1 MTRTVVILSVS
12 AAVALLLTVLLGAT
26 HDYPAYVDQWRLVL
40 DGLDP
45 WSTDNAYGPLHNA
58 FALLVPLHPLA
69 PKVFTVAA
77 MLIANGLL
85 VLRLERLRPFAEW
98 RTTYVAVFAANALIL
113 ICGIWYGNNDVF
125 VAALVM
131 GAVLARL
138 DRRVVLAGVLLGLA
152 TLDKYYPLLLV
163 PFFALDA
170 RSFNTRLTLSALL
183 TFVAGLGAGIVLWGS
198 DFLEALRFGVGRDA
212 TILSILRPIVGIGR
226 DLGIARYTDLLVLYN
241 GPVLLL
247 VWLLA
252 FILAWRR
259 RDSWL
264 VSASWGFF
272 ALLLTYK
279 VGHQQFWVTWLAL
292 VACLP
297 LLDSPEADRLAR
309 VSLPF
314 ATFLSVF
321 QLGFALI
328 HPTYYRGGLHF
339 IPNYIGFISFGLG
352 VWTLWRFLRPSA
364 AAATAAS
371 RPRA

>member
-1 MTRTVVILSVS
+1 MTRTVAILGVT
-12 AAVALLLTVLLGAT
+12 AAVALLLAILLGAT
-26 HDYPAYVDQWRLVL
+26 HDYPAYVDQWHLVL

-69 PKVFTVAA
+69 PKVLTVAA
-77 MLIANGLL
+77 ILIANGLL

-98 RTTYVAVFAANALIL
+98 RRGYFTVFAANALIV

-138 DRRVVLAGVLLGLA
+138 DRRVVLAGILLGLA

-183 TFVAGLGAGIVLWGS
+183 TVLAGLGAGIALWGG

-212 TILSILRPIVGIGR
+212 TILSILKPIVSIGR
-226 DLGIARYTDLLVLYN
+226 DLGVARYTDLLVLYN

-272 ALLLTYK
+272 LLLLAYK

-292 VACLP
+292 VACVP
-297 LLDSPEADRLAR
+297 LLDTPEADRLVR

-339 IPNYIGFISFGLG
+339 IPNYIGFFSFGLG
-352 VWTLWRFLRPSA
+352 VWTLLRFLRPGA
-364 AAATAAS
+364 AAARAAY